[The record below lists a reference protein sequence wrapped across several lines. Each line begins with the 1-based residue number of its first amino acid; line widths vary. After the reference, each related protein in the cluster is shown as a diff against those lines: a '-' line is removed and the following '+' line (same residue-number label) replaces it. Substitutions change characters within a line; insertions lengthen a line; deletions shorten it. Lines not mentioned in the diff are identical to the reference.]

1 LVAVKIVVI
10 IYSTKEIK
18 KELPKLKI
26 ENEMVLDYCFFCF
39 KAIPVQ
45 EAIRTFV
52 HRLKNEPN
60 KLI

>member
-1 LVAVKIVVI
+1 MVHNKR
-10 IYSTKEIK
+10 K

-45 EAIRTFV
+45 VAIRTFV